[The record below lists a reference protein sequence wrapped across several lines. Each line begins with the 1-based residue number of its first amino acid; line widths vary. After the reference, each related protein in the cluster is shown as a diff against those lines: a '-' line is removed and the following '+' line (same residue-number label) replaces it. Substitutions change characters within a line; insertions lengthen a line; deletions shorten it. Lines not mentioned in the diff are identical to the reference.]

1 MATFVGDRDM
11 ITGEAMREDCEARL
25 RSHRWLSGMGED
37 MRSRILAAGRTV
49 ALKPGDQIVMAGS
62 EEGGMFGFASGCIS
76 SRQSMASP
84 DLLMT
89 DMHLAPFWLIS
100 RTILPGEQWVT
111 TLTAQS
117 PVVLL
122 RIPRAAMV
130 QMLVEHPELN
140 IHILRNISA
149 IFSRM
154 TVALSDA
161 LIRRP
166 DQRCAA
172 VMLRIIE
179 QRFEGDTPVEIPAG
193 QTELAGMA
201 NLSRQKV
208 NEVLRAM
215 EDAGLVETGYRRIR
229 VLAPA
234 PLRAM
239 LEV

>member
-1 MATFVGDRDM
+1 
-11 ITGEAMREDCEARL
+11 
-25 RSHRWLSGMGED
+25 
-37 MRSRILAAGRTV
+37 
-49 ALKPGDQIVMAGS
+49 
-62 EEGGMFGFASGCIS
+62 
-76 SRQSMASP
+76 
-84 DLLMT
+84 MT
-89 DMHLAPFWLIS
+89 DLHLAPFWLIS
-100 RTILPGEQWVT
+100 RTILPGEAWVT

-122 RIPRAAMV
+122 RIPRASMV
-130 QMLVEHPELN
+130 QMLTEDPLLN
-140 IHILRNISA
+140 VHILRNISA

-161 LIRRP
+161 LIRQP
-166 DQRCAA
+166 EQRCAA

-179 QRFEGDTPVEIPAG
+179 QRFEGDTPAEIPIG

-215 EDAGLVETGYRRIR
+215 ATAGLVQPGYRRIR

-234 PLRAM
+234 RLRAM
-239 LEV
+239 LDV

>member
-1 MATFVGDRDM
+1 M
-11 ITGEAMREDCEARL
+11 IALAAMRNEVEARL
-25 RSHRWLSGMGED
+25 RAHRWLSGMGPD
-37 MRSRILAAGRTV
+37 MQDRLLAAGRLQRL
-49 ALKPGDQIVMAGS
+49 APGDQIVMAGS
-62 EEGGMFGFASGCIS
+62 EEGGLLGFAAGCIS
-76 SRQSMASP
+76 SRPSSAP
-84 DLLMT
+84 PEVPMT
-89 DMHLAPFWLIS
+89 DLHLAPFWLIS
-100 RTILPGEQWVT
+100 RTILPGEAWVT

-122 RIPRAAMV
+122 RIPRASMV
-130 QMLVEHPELN
+130 QMLTEDPLLN
-140 IHILRNISA
+140 VHILRNISA

-161 LIRRP
+161 LIRQP
-166 DQRCAA
+166 EQRCAA

-179 QRFEGDTPVEIPAG
+179 QRFEGDTPAEIPTG

-215 EDAGLVETGYRRIR
+215 EAAGLVQPGYRRIR

-234 PLRAM
+234 RLRAM
-239 LEV
+239 LDV